1 MLKIKLAPRG
11 KIHQITYR
19 IVIAQDRS
27 KLNGPIIDDLGFYTP
42 QTKALEIN
50 KEKLADWQKK
60 GAKLTDG
67 VDKLL
72 NPDKYPK
79 KIKVKAPKEVKV
91 EKPAE
96 EVTETEA
103 VIETKNEEVVED
115 VKTEEVTSPEPA
127 EVVEETKTEEVAEET
142 KPEETTEEVKT
153 EETEA

>member
-27 KLNGPIIDDLGFYTP
+27 KLNGKVIDDLGFYTP
-42 QTKALEIN
+42 QTKALEVN
-50 KEKLADWQKK
+50 KIKLADWQKK
-60 GAKLTDG
+60 GAQLTDG

-79 KIKVKAPKEVKV
+79 KVKEKAPKEVKV

-96 EVTETEA
+96 EV
-103 VIETKNEEVVED
+103 V
-115 VKTEEVTSPEPA
+115 
-127 EVVEETKTEEVAEET
+127 
-142 KPEETTEEVKT
+142 EEVKT
-153 EETEA
+153 EETPVEETKAEETTEEIKTEETKA

>member
-19 IVIAQDRS
+19 IVIAEDRS

-60 GAKLTDG
+60 GTQLTDG
-67 VDKLL
+67 VAKLL

-79 KIKVKAPKEVKV
+79 KIKEKVKKV
-91 EKPAE
+91 VEAIHESPVQEKPAE
-96 EVTETEA
+96 EVIEEVKTEEIVETETATETA
-103 VIETKNEEVVED
+103 TSPEPVEVIED
-115 VKTEEVTSPEPA
+115 VKTEEVI
-127 EVVEETKTEEVAEET
+127 
-142 KPEETTEEVKT
+142 EEVKE
-153 EETEA
+153 EETQA